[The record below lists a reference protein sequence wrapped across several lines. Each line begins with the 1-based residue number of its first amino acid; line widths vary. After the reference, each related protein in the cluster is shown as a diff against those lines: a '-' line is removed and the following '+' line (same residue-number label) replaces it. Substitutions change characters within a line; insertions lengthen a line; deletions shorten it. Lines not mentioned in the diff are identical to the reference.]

1 LTRVPGPGYSYAI
14 ESPPAV
20 SPVPA
25 VPVHADTAELRLAL
39 VCYGGVS
46 LAIYM
51 HGVTKEIQK
60 LVAASKAYEQDQE
73 SCEFTPGQTEWAYW
87 QALKEREKAKDVRT
101 RVVVDV
107 IAGTSAGGINGIVLA
122 KSIAHDL
129 PQDALRKVWIEC
141 GDIRKLMGFK
151 GARFVPSLPLKVAAW
166 MGISG
171 IKRRFDPPLDGDR
184 MFGWVHDAL
193 GKMDKAGSGDG
204 TLMPEQHPLEL
215 YVTVTDFYG
224 YYRGVPIHHPKRV
237 KDRRHRHVLVFS
249 RKGEVDQLGPDW
261 NAELSFAARATSCF
275 PGAFPPI
282 NLANIE
288 HNLPGWRGAQRFKET
303 FWSIYPLSRADVDKT
318 HFVDGGVLD
327 NFPFRHAI
335 DAIRARP
342 ASLEVDRR
350 LIYIEPHPAD
360 QRKPPTGVAPK
371 MTATVGGGLS
381 GLPRHEPILDD
392 LLALRE
398 FNERVE
404 RVNDVVEAARD
415 RIFELAPPPLEVEGY
430 AAASQAATE
439 LAKGG
444 DGQQAGFAYTTY
456 TALKLRS
463 VVERFADLACDV
475 LRFPPDS
482 NHAFFVHDVLAHW
495 AAKRGLL
502 APAIAPTDEQIEFL
516 KTFDLG
522 YAERRLRF
530 VVRHLNRL
538 YGTGE
543 VERARLN
550 AAKATAYEWVAKLS
564 KAAAEAGAGDRG
576 DPLRELFEGADP
588 DEAAK
593 DFVDRH
599 GSELDGIRDALRS
612 FLDNRL
618 GDFGKDAYGALLR
631 ATDGWDDGVRRQLLA
646 RYVGFPMWDVL
657 IFPIS
662 AVSDV
667 GELNRVE
674 VVRFSPEDVSNLKAP
689 KQKGERPT
697 TEEKL
702 KGVTAGH
709 FAAFFSR
716 DRRENDYLWG
726 RLDAAE
732 RLIYLL
738 LEDTPDELCH
748 AAFRAVLDQEEDALK
763 EIPELIG
770 DLRGQLR
777 AR

>member
-1 LTRVPGPGYSYAI
+1 LTGVPGRGYSYAI

-60 LVAASKAYEQDQE
+60 LVAASKAYEEDQD
-73 SCEFTPGQTEWAYW
+73 SCEFTRGQTEWAYW
-87 QALKEREKAKDVRT
+87 HALKEREKAKGVRT

-151 GARFVPSLPLKVAAW
+151 GARFVPFLPLKLAAW
-166 MGISG
+166 MGIG
-171 IKRRFDPPLDGDR
+171 AVKRRFDPPLDGDR
-184 MFGWVHDAL
+184 MFGWVHKAL
-193 GKMDKAGSGDG
+193 QEMDKAGSGNG
-204 TLMPEQHPLEL
+204 TLMPPQHPLEL

-224 YYRGVPIHHPKRV
+224 YYRGVPIYHPKRV

-249 RKGEVDQLGPDW
+249 RKGDVDQLGPGW

-288 HNLPGWRGAQRFKET
+288 HNVPGWTGADRFKET
-303 FWSIYPLSRADVDKT
+303 FWSIYPLSQADVDKT

-335 DAIRARP
+335 DAIRAHP

-360 QRKPPTGVAPK
+360 QRKAPEGKPPKLA
-371 MTATVGGGLS
+371 ATVGGGLS

-415 RIFELAPPPLEVEGY
+415 RIFELAPPPLDVEGY
-430 AAASQAATE
+430 EAASQAAID
-439 LAKGG
+439 LATGAAG
-444 DGQQAGFAYTTY
+444 ADAGFAYTTY

-482 NHAFFVHDVLAHW
+482 NHAFFVHDVLAEW
-495 AAKRGLL
+495 ARTRDLL

-530 VVRHLNRL
+530 VVRYVNRL
-538 YGTGE
+538 YGTGK
-543 VERARLN
+543 VDRARLN
-550 AAKATAYEWVAKLS
+550 AAKATAYEWVAKLAE
-564 KAAAEAGAGDRG
+564 AAAEAGEGERG
-576 DPLRELFEGADP
+576 DPLRELFERADP
-588 DEAAK
+588 DQAVE
-593 DFVDRH
+593 DFVGDH
-599 GSELDGIRDALRS
+599 GQELDGIRDGLRS
-612 FLDNRL
+612 FLDERL

-631 ATDGWDDGVRRQLLA
+631 VTEGWDEGVRRQLLA

-674 VVRFSPEDVSNLKAP
+674 VVRFSPEDVCELKAP
-689 KQKGERPT
+689 DQKGKCPT

-702 KGVTAGH
+702 KGVTVGH

-738 LEDTPDELCH
+738 LDEAPDELCH
-748 AAFRAVLDQEEDALK
+748 PAFRAVLDQEQDALK
-763 EIPELIG
+763 EVRGLIG
-770 DLRGQLR
+770 HLRGQLR
-777 AR
+777 AL